1 MKRIVI
7 IGNAGGG
14 KSKLAHSLGDVLG
27 LPVHHMDSLWETE
40 DCERRSDQ
48 DINADILRIAEQP
61 TWIIEGW
68 MPFSGI
74 PLALDRADTI
84 VYIKHRLY
92 IHIWWT
98 LKREVK
104 ERVFGVSAYESHCG
118 RGPFITKMMRVVF
131 GIWKTYQPKMLKM
144 VEPYRSKKSVIDI
157 RSPHELR
164 QFLEEAGRAANS
176 PNQSNP

>member
-1 MKRIVI
+1 MKRVVI

-14 KSKLAHSLGDVLG
+14 KSKLARALGHVLK

-48 DINADILRIAEQP
+48 NINADISRIAVQP

-74 PLALDRADTI
+74 PLALERADTI

-92 IHIWWT
+92 IHVLWT
-98 LKREVK
+98 FKREVK
-104 ERVFGVSAYESHCG
+104 ERVFGASAYESRCG

-144 VEPYRSKKSVIDI
+144 IEPCRSKKTVIDMS
-157 RSPHELR
+157 SPHDLQ
-164 QFLEEAGRAANS
+164 QFLQETGGG
-176 PNQSNP
+176 